1 MNLVQD
7 AITIH
12 LPSKQKTTP
21 SGWLSFNAPCC
32 HHNGTSAD
40 TRQRGGIIKGADG
53 EISYHCF
60 NCGFK
65 TGWQPGRNISYKLR
79 QLLQWLNMPDDA
91 INKLS
96 LDVMK
101 ANEGINVK
109 EFSYKLPEFT
119 KVQLPPN
126 SKKISTLSSY
136 TASDLGY
143 KQLVS
148 VIEYIKSRNLN
159 IEDTHF
165 YWSSELAF
173 RDRLIIPFYFKNEIV
188 GWTGRTVQPDKK
200 PKYLSDQQPGYCFN
214 LDSQLENK
222 VFAIVCE
229 GVIDA
234 LHVDGIA
241 LLGSELSEQQSL
253 LINQLNKQVIVVPD
267 RDKAGKKLVQTAIDQ
282 GWSVSMPNWDND
294 INDIAD
300 AVARYG
306 RVYTLY
312 SIVTQAETYAVK
324 IKLKEKKWFG

>member
-7 AITIH
+7 AITLH

-21 SGWLSFNAPCC
+21 SGWTSFNAPCC

-40 TRQRGGIIKGADG
+40 TRQRGGIIKGSDG

-79 QLLQWLNMPDDA
+79 QLLQWLNVPDDV
-91 INKLS
+91 INKLA
-96 LDVMK
+96 LEVMK
-101 ANEGINVK
+101 LNEGIDVK
-109 EFSYKLPEFT
+109 EFTYNIPEFETTQLPEGAE
-119 KVQLPPN
+119 P
-126 SKKISTLSSY
+126 LSNHQWAEVGTIPESIVRCFQY
-136 TASDLGY
+136 ML
-143 KQLVS
+143 
-148 VIEYIKSRNLN
+148 ERNLR
-159 IEDTHF
+159 IEDIDYH
-165 YWSSELAF
+165 WSPTLAY
-173 RDRLIIPFYFKNEIV
+173 RDRLIIPFRHKGQIV
-188 GWTGRTVQPDKK
+188 GWTGRAVKEDKK
-200 PKYLSDQQPGYCFN
+200 PKYLSEQQPGYCFN
-214 LDSQLENK
+214 LDNQTEQK

-234 LHVDGIA
+234 IHVDGIS
-241 LLGSELSEQQSL
+241 LLGSELSEQQAL

-267 RDKAGKKLVQTAIDQ
+267 RDKAGKKLVSAAIEQ
-282 GWSVSMPNWDND
+282 GWSVSMPNWDED

-300 AVARYG
+300 AVNRYG

-312 SIVTQAETYAVK
+312 SIVTQAESYAVK